1 MRKISLLIKIYFPG
15 KPKPQLKWIFENDQG
30 EADADADQPDLSN
43 EVSKTEDNVSL
54 SIDKVRFNC
63 LKLNPIL
70 RWP

>member
-30 EADADADQPDLSN
+30 EADADQPDLSN